1 LVVMHMCVLRTLNMQ
16 FSVLF
21 GGCLGS
27 NSGPC
32 EKFFHWLKM
41 NSAPPLSDSI
51 NGIVK
56 TFENVL

>member
-1 LVVMHMCVLRTLNMQ
+1 MCVLRTLNMQ